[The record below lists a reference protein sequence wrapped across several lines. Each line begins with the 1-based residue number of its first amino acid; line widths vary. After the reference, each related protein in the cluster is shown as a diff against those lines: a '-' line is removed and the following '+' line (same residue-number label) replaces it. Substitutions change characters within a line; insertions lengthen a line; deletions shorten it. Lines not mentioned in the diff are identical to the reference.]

1 MSSQLHELA
10 LFQNETAN
18 GSNQKLDED
27 GMSDDDEK
35 IAKARQNLNSISKKI
50 TKLETRHQND
60 GVYNGTDGP
69 KGQQYY
75 TGYPKHIPNPSVSA
89 VIPLKFN
96 AKLDGIGGITIGNL
110 FKVDPTRLPKG
121 YKAADIGFIVMGE
134 QQQITAGQD
143 WTTDMT
149 GQLVLL
155 DLEKKE
161 EEIIETIDDIPEL
174 PPIEIE
180 ILEPDNTRVDIPNLI
195 PPPIILIPPPGETRE
210 FVFTDVNFDTD
221 KSILKPEAKAS
232 LDKFAEYMLAH
243 PNYTVDI
250 SGHTDSDGSAEYNQ
264 GLSERRALAVK
275 YYFIN
280 ESGIDPLR
288 LESRGMGEID
298 PIDTNDTPEGKANNR
313 RTVFLVHDPDGDVP
327 MNVEFTL

>member
-1 MSSQLHELA
+1 MEV
-10 LFQNETAN
+10 
-18 GSNQKLDED
+18 D
-27 GMSDDDEK
+27 
-35 IAKARQNLNSISKKI
+35 NL
-50 TKLETRHQND
+50 
-60 GVYNGTDGP
+60 
-69 KGQQYY
+69 
-75 TGYPKHIPNPSVSA
+75 
-89 VIPLKFN
+89 
-96 AKLDGIGGITIGNL
+96 
-110 FKVDPTRLPKG
+110 
-121 YKAADIGFIVMGE
+121 
-134 QQQITAGQD
+134 
-143 WTTDMT
+143 
-149 GQLVLL
+149 
-155 DLEKKE
+155 
-161 EEIIETIDDIPEL
+161 
-174 PPIEIE
+174 
-180 ILEPDNTRVDIPNLI
+180 RVDMQIPNLI
-195 PPPIILIPPPGETRE
+195 PDPIILIPPPGETRE

-275 YYFIN
+275 NYFIN